1 MFNGSQQDM
10 LGSRITSGET
20 DPENYERHR
29 AWLNSA
35 APATKR

>member
-20 DPENYERHR
+20 DLENYKRQHAR
-29 AWLNSA
+29 PKSA